1 MRILSVILLPQAP
14 KVNDPEDLKRYIRQ
28 LHKVLDEFHS
38 SARDNVSEIETDV
51 AAAETDIDTLETAV
65 TEIKI
70 GEIVFTLFCNSGKN
84 LTGVRGILRVPF
96 ACTITDYYLLANKNV
111 SVVIDIWK
119 DTYANFPPTDADSIT
134 ASAPPTLTGAAK
146 AKDTTLTGWT
156 KTIAADDILFFNVDS
171 ATVSASEAY
180 PAIINLTL
188 KFERN

>member
-28 LHKVLDEFHS
+28 LHKVLDEFHA
-38 SARDNVSEIETDV
+38 SARDDVSEIETDV

-171 ATVSASEAY
+171 ATVSATEAA
-180 PAIINLTL
+180 PAIISLTL
-188 KFERN
+188 KYERT